1 MLKKGIAAVLCAVL
15 LLSGCGAPQKIEKS
29 GKLNVVS
36 VSFPGYS
43 FAKEIAGG
51 AAEVSLL
58 LPVGTEAHSY
68 EPTPKDMIKIQ
79 NADLFIYGG
88 GESENWV
95 KEVLSSLDKPIETVA
110 YTDCA
115 ALLDEEVTEGMQ
127 VRGSAHETAHKT
139 AHETAHDEVHHEE
152 EKDEHVWTNPQNA
165 VLITRAIAEKMC
177 EKDEKNAALYEKNA
191 EKYIK
196 KLNELDKEF
205 EETVLSAKRKEIIVG
220 DRFPF
225 LYLARRY
232 GLSFYAA
239 FPGCAGESEP
249 SAKTIAFL
257 IKKVKEDRIP
267 VVFYTEFSNQKVA
280 KTIAEA
286 SGAKPLLLHSC
297 HNVSKSDFENG
308 ATYYSLMR
316 ENLAHIKE
324 ALN

>member
-29 GKLNVVS
+29 GKLTVVS

-68 EPTPKDMIKIQ
+68 EPTPRDMIKIQ

-95 KEVLSSLDKPIETVA
+95 KEVLSSIDKPIETVA
-110 YTDCA
+110 YTDCT
-115 ALLDEEVTEGMQ
+115 ALLDEEIAEGMQ
-127 VRGSAHETAHKT
+127 VRGSAHETAH
-139 AHETAHDEVHHEE
+139 ETAHDEAHHEE

-191 EKYIK
+191 ENYIE

-205 EETVLSAKRKEIIVG
+205 EEAIQSAKRKEIIVG

-249 SAKTIAFL
+249 SAKTVAFL
-257 IKKVKEDRIP
+257 IEKVKKDRVP
-267 VVFYTEFSNQKVA
+267 AVFYTEFSNQKVA

-308 ATYYSLMR
+308 ATYESLMR